1 VAFLQK
7 TFANRNCSAAI
18 IVLTGAYILYVTN
31 LKSFSKS
38 VYREIVED
46 RALGRAAE
54 LAFFLILSL
63 FPLLIC
69 TLSLLSFIPASK
81 ELALQYL
88 SQAMPK
94 EAMGLIKN
102 WVNEL
107 VDQRSSA
114 VFSFGLLFTL
124 WSASSGIVALMEILN
139 VAYEVPQDSRS
150 FLKMRIVSVILTIAL
165 ALLILG
171 GCALVIYGGSLARWA
186 LLQIKSAEAYYWIG
200 RSASYIMG
208 ALLLFAALQLT
219 YNYGPDVDR
228 GANKTWPGSIFGT
241 VAILFCSYLFSIY
254 LRFVPSYNAT
264 YGSLGAIVV
273 LMIWLYL
280 VGLIFMIGAE
290 INSELMKRHRILG
303 AIPL

>member
-1 VAFLQK
+1 
-7 TFANRNCSAAI
+7 
-18 IVLTGAYILYVTN
+18 VTN

-94 EAMGLIKN
+94 EAMGLIRN

-139 VAYEVPQDSRS
+139 VAYEVPEDSRS

>member
-1 VAFLQK
+1 MA
-7 TFANRNCSAAI
+7 
-18 IVLTGAYILYVTN
+18 N
-31 LKSFSKS
+31 LKSLAKS
-38 VYREIVED
+38 VYREIIED

-54 LAFFLILSL
+54 LGFFLILSL

-81 ELALQYL
+81 QVALQYL
-88 SQAMPK
+88 SQAMPE
-94 EAMGLIKN
+94 EAMGLVRN

-107 VDQRSSA
+107 VNQRSSA

-124 WSASSGIVALMEILN
+124 WSASSGIVALMDILN
-139 VAYEVPQDSRS
+139 VAYEVPEERRS
-150 FLKMRIVSVILTIAL
+150 FLKTRVVALILTIAL

-171 GCALVIYGGSLARWA
+171 GCALVIYGGGLARWA
-186 LLQIKSAEAYYWIG
+186 LLQLKSADPYYWIG
-200 RSASYIMG
+200 RSASYISG

-241 VAILFCSYLFSIY
+241 IAILFCSYLFSIY

-290 INSELMKRHRILG
+290 VNSELMKRRKILG

>member
-1 VAFLQK
+1 LLFEGTYVG
-7 TFANRNCSAAI
+7 RYC
-18 IVLTGAYILYVTN
+18 AYIFYVADF
-31 LKSFSKS
+31 KSLSKS
-38 VYREIVED
+38 VYRESVED

-81 ELALQYL
+81 QIALQYL
-88 SQAMPK
+88 SQAIPE
-94 EAMGLIKN
+94 EAMGLIRN

-107 VDQRSSA
+107 VNQRSSA

-139 VAYEVPQDSRS
+139 VAYEVAEARS
-150 FLKMRIVSVILTIAL
+150 FLKTRIVSLILTIAL

-171 GCALVIYGGSLARWA
+171 GCTLVIYGGSLAKWT
-186 LLQIKSAEAYYWIG
+186 LTQLKSAEAYYWIG
-200 RSASYIMG
+200 RVASYITG

-228 GANKTWPGSIFGT
+228 GANRTWPGSAFGT

-290 INSELMKRHRILG
+290 INSELMKRRRILG

>member
-1 VAFLQK
+1 VAD
-7 TFANRNCSAAI
+7 
-18 IVLTGAYILYVTN
+18 
-31 LKSFSKS
+31 LKSFPKR
-38 VYREIVED
+38 VYRETIED

-54 LAFFLILSL
+54 LGFYLILSL
-63 FPLLIC
+63 FPLMIC

-81 ELALQYL
+81 QVALQYL
-88 SQAMPK
+88 SQAMPA
-94 EAMGLIKN
+94 EAMGLVRN
-102 WVNEL
+102 WVDEL
-107 VDQRSSA
+107 VNQRSSA

-124 WSASSGIVALMEILN
+124 WSASSGIVALMDVLN
-139 VAYEVPQDSRS
+139 VAYEVPEDSRS
-150 FLKMRIVSVILTIAL
+150 FLKTRVVALILTIAL

-171 GCALVIYGGSLARWA
+171 GCVLVIYGGGLARWE
-186 LLQIKSAEAYYWIG
+186 LSQLRSADAYYWIG
-200 RSASYIMG
+200 RSASYISG

-219 YNYGPDVDR
+219 YNYGPNVDR

-303 AIPL
+303 AVPL